1 MQLTCTVKFGKGYI
15 AHPFWVA
22 RSKLIDIQK
31 GSGMNRVRSDSK
43 RADSLK
49 NYLQRI
55 GMTMDEYHALEA
67 EADRQFYQVRD
78 LDGVALPKHAP
89 DEIVIPAHQWNGALA
104 NACALATS
112 GIRISKADQIRSI
125 LTVSDCYTSKV
136 KADGVFERFVT
147 VTSGTGA
154 KLSNQRALRSNE
166 YIANFRGDMTLTFSE
181 DIVAAD
187 RVRKFWDF
195 VGREIGVGA
204 ARKLG
209 WGRFEVTWK

>member
-1 MQLTCTVKFGKGYI
+1 MQLTCIVKFVRGYI

-55 GMTMDEYHALEA
+55 GMSKEQYDQLEV
-67 EADRQFYQVRD
+67 EANRQFYTTAD
-78 LDGVALPKHAP
+78 LDGVALPGHAP

-112 GIRISKADQIRSI
+112 GIRIAKADQIRSI
-125 LTVSDCYTSKV
+125 LTVSVAT
-136 KADGVFERFVT
+136 
-147 VTSGTGA
+147 
-154 KLSNQRALRSNE
+154 RAR
-166 YIANFRGDMTLTFSE
+166 
-181 DIVAAD
+181 
-187 RVRKFWDF
+187 
-195 VGREIGVGA
+195 
-204 ARKLG
+204 
-209 WGRFEVTWK
+209 